1 MKIHSRWNFLA
12 AGGVFLLIFAFLPLF
27 TLQAQDTAAAGAG
40 YASLVLNSA
49 GDLEVQDA
57 SGKIVATL
65 ENGTIG
71 QKVQVENQ
79 KLKIS
84 FGRDLKGQTTLIIYP
99 DPESPQS
106 LTLKCLGQEAKI
118 SSDSVLTVRTTTD
131 LSGVEYQAG
140 VLGSVSI
147 AGQSLGKGQSV
158 RMQNG
163 SVIAPETV
171 AAVQP
176 PQARTTTETVVVA
189 TPGSPEAQQPIPE
202 VPVSVNISPETGE
215 YVGARSRVVTGEVY
229 LAPPGTDPVSMMSSG
244 HRPPAL
250 KSGDAI
256 PEGSTLHTAPNS
268 TAILTLFPGTAI
280 TVEPNT
286 QVTFTNLQFR
296 KSPPAGEAGKE
307 AHMDLKTGGIVFR
320 IEEKDRKNMDFQ
332 IRTPLAVAAARGT
345 KGRVIHLNN
354 TTIIFMNEHVV
365 VAKSPIP
372 NSGMEIVVEQGHKLV
387 ITRMMGAAEDA
398 PKPEGMAGEER
409 VALQNMIDNLADYL
423 DSGLSSGLTV
433 GERGQLEDLIKESI
447 SQYDLSDPR
456 LDNDPTTPFGGS
468 N

>member
-1 MKIHSRWNFLA
+1 MKIHSRWNFMSA
-12 AGGVFLLIFAFLPLF
+12 CGAFLFVFALGPLF
-27 TLQAQDTAAAGAG
+27 SLQAQSTAAAGSGG

-49 GDLEVQDA
+49 GDLEVQDSA
-57 SGKIVATL
+57 GKVVAML

-71 QKVQVENQ
+71 EKIQVENQ

-99 DPESPQS
+99 DPENPQS
-106 LTLKCLGQEAKI
+106 LTLKCLGQETKI
-118 SSDSVLTVRTTTD
+118 SSDSVLTIRTTTD

-140 VLGSVSI
+140 VLGSVSV
-147 AGQSLGKGQSV
+147 AGQTLGKGQSI

-163 SVIAPETV
+163 SVVTREMVT
-171 AAVQP
+171 AAQP
-176 PQARTTTETVVVA
+176 PRSSETVVVA
-189 TPGSPEAQQPIPE
+189 TPGSPAAPQPVPE

-229 LAPPGTDPVSMMSSG
+229 VAPPGTDPISMMSGG
-244 HRPPAL
+244 HRPPSL

-256 PEGSTLHTAPNS
+256 PEGSTLQTAPNS
-268 TAILTLFPGTAI
+268 TAVLTLFPGTAI
-280 TVEPNT
+280 MVEPNT

-296 KSPPAGEAGKE
+296 KAPPAGEAGKE
-307 AHMDLKTGGIVFR
+307 ARMDLKTGGIVFR

-345 KGRVIHLNN
+345 RGRVIHINN
-354 TTIIFMNEHVV
+354 TTIIFMNENVV

-372 NSGMEIVVEQGHKLV
+372 NSGMEIVVEQGNKLV
-387 ITRMMGAAEDA
+387 ITRMMGAAEDI
-398 PKPEGMAGEER
+398 PKPEGMAEQER
-409 VALQNMIDNLADYL
+409 LALQNMIDSLADYL

-433 GERGQLEDLIKESI
+433 GERGKLEDLIKESI